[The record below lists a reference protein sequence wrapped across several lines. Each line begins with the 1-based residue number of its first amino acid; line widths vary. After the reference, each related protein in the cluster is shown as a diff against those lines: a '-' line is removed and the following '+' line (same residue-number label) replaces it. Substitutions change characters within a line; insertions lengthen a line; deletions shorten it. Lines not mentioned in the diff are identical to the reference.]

1 MEQTTLVIIV
11 LLVLIFAA
19 MWSRRRHVNQVI
31 QQSLIFKNKSASAR

>member
-1 MEQTTLVIIV
+1 MEQTPLVIIV

-31 QQSLIFKNKSASAR
+31 QQSLIYENKRTYAR